1 MGGPTWTVKLGR
13 RDSTT
18 ASRSLAES
26 NLPKFTDSLEDLIVL
41 FGSKGLN
48 ERDMVALS
56 GLSLINSMT

>member
-26 NLPKFTDSLEDLIVL
+26 NLPRFTDNLESLISL
-41 FGSKGLN
+41 FGNKGLN

-56 GLSLINSMT
+56 GLSLITL

>member
-18 ASRSLAES
+18 ASLTRAES
-26 NLPKFTDSLEDLIVL
+26 NLPSFRDGLESLISR
-41 FGSKGLN
+41 FRGKGLT

-56 GLSLINSMT
+56 G